1 MDSVWGLTR
10 NSLSVANNI
19 KMKTSVIFGVLHMLI
34 GILIKGTNAI
44 YFRQAVV
51 FICEVIGGFAILFGL
66 FGWMDLLIFFKWFYP
81 VDI

>member
-1 MDSVWGLTR
+1 
-10 NSLSVANNI
+10 
-19 KMKTSVIFGVLHMLI
+19 MKTSVIFGVLHMLI